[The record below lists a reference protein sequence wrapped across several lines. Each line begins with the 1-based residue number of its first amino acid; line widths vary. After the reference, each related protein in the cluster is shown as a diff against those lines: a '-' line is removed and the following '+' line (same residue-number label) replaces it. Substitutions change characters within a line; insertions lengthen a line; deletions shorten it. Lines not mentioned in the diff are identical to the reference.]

1 MIRRKD
7 VVVTCQACFT
17 GEVVHLLFAL
27 CSLFFLSEYQFIH
40 VGVTMTIALCI
51 FSLKGVMFSS
61 LNIGRRRG
69 YILNIK
75 YFKTGKSDSMA
86 QVSKNVSPNK
96 MALNLKSFSEDGLGQ
111 FYFYENC
118 FQSFKEPCLG
128 QK

>member
-40 VGVTMTIALCI
+40 VDVTMTIALCI

-61 LNIGRRRG
+61 LNIGIRRG

>member
-1 MIRRKD
+1 
-7 VVVTCQACFT
+7 
-17 GEVVHLLFAL
+17 
-27 CSLFFLSEYQFIH
+27 
-40 VGVTMTIALCI
+40 
-51 FSLKGVMFSS
+51 MFSS
-61 LNIGRRRG
+61 LNIGIRRG

-128 QK
+128 QKYNGPGLDFSSSELCDLAESPLWV